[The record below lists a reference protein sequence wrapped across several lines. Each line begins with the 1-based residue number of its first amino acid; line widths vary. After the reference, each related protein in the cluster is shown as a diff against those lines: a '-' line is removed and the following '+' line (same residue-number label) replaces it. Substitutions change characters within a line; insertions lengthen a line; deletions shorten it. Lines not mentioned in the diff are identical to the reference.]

1 LPFGSG
7 WTEYETLS
15 IREKEETD
23 TVVGSLPEKDRRKD
37 RIAGCLLGVAIGDAL
52 GAPFEHLPP
61 GETCRLLEKTGGRV
75 LDFHGSW
82 NGPKGGWTDDTC
94 LTLAACQG
102 FLQAARTGGPIPSA
116 LHRALRNVGADPGF
130 RKPGKTIL
138 NTVLTGFP
146 DVDAWSNGALMRIAP
161 AAVYAVLANASR
173 SQAAHLALFLARL
186 THGHPLAVFPA
197 VECALA
203 LLSIFQGDERVPED
217 LRDLSALE
225 DFVQEH
231 HRYEEYSEARNRPMR
246 ALPPSSGLWMWRLVF
261 EHLLKMTPG
270 RPWSCLPPFEEGLIR
285 VVSDSYDRDTA
296 GAIAGAIL
304 GAYWGASAI
313 PERWVAGVERSSD
326 ILGMAE
332 EMAEAI
338 KPHENVFHPVMA
350 ANTLRTEVY
359 RFPLDPGRIQDS
371 LTARMASLRSR
382 FEQDVASGRLGFA
395 LLILPEPSTN
405 AGRLLVLSSPE
416 PVTSFDW
423 KPLNPH
429 LPWETWGE
437 IAGYLEEWKEHPA
450 YTPMAPLIS
459 KSRFS
464 FVWSFSSPWENVI
477 WEVVESGLPPM
488 VLLDGRWAEPDG
500 SILCHLEGGPTKEDL
515 PGNRIFRLEE
525 RCVQAM
531 ERILDGSDLR
541 LDPLEASFLLKAFV
555 SQRAIGNRVTAD
567 DLQTVSRFW
576 WTALVLFHAKLH
588 EELAALVDHRS
599 LWEEIARYLAQ
610 VPRER
615 LLEVFR
621 VLRSSTYRDARRLA
635 LRIGIVLGGDAPW
648 TDMIG
653 FLQDSDPQ
661 VRADMLQA
669 LDSLDASQVR
679 SFLHAYAGMDG
690 PPASLTGGG
699 RACLKQLL
707 MELMQEAD
715 QPTRRSWK
723 KEPYLRASL
732 CRHLLGDTEETV
744 RLSLVAMLQQ
754 EDVWRVVARDLL
766 QEPGQEPLL
775 SVLWDSKT
783 ESTRRLAA
791 RLLAVVGSRAPEET
805 VRGILEDSSGAEEFV
820 RAVRSLKEDQT
831 LWHERVSKPYPAG
844 WFDLL
849 LKSEEES
856 FLIAAL
862 DVVEAFSLEETL
874 AEKIMALALPH
885 RPKVAL
891 GAAGAIACFP
901 NGIPRAFDIVKYLL
915 REGPKGLGEGI
926 ADFLIH
932 RLATEESRVAVS
944 HLLDLLDSGNAPV
957 SEAAAYVL
965 AWAGDESVIPHLK
978 RASRRH
984 RNRRMIQEAQMVL
997 QGKHKE
1003 LSASM
1008 GYFRALHPITRR
1020 LIDRAR
1026 KIHEQKRDQGKDGP

>member
-1 LPFGSG
+1 M
-7 WTEYETLS
+7 
-15 IREKEETD
+15 
-23 TVVGSLPEKDRRKD
+23 VGSLPEKDRRKD

-61 GETCRLLEKTGGRV
+61 SKTCRLLEKTGGRV

-94 LTLAACQG
+94 LTLAACRG
-102 FLQAARTGGPIPSA
+102 FLDAARSGGPISSA

-161 AAVYAVLANASR
+161 AAVYAVLAKASR
-173 SQAAHLALFLARL
+173 TQAAHLALFLARL

-203 LLSIFQGDERVPED
+203 LLSIFQEDERVPED
-217 LRDLSALE
+217 LHDLSALE

-231 HRYEEYSEARNRPMR
+231 HRYGEYREARNRPMK

-261 EHLLKMTPG
+261 EHLLKMAPG
-270 RPWSCLPPFEEGLIR
+270 RPWNCLPPFEEGLIR

-313 PERWVAGVERSSD
+313 PERWVVGVERSSD
-326 ILGMAE
+326 ILRMAE
-332 EMAEAI
+332 DMVEAI
-338 KPHENVFHPVMA
+338 KLHEDVFTPVMA
-350 ANTLRTEVY
+350 ANSLRTEVY
-359 RFPLDPGRIQDS
+359 RFPLDPGRTQDG

-405 AGRLLVLSSPE
+405 VGRLLVLSSPE
-416 PVTSFDW
+416 PVTSLDW

-429 LPWETWGE
+429 LPWETWNK
-437 IAGYLEEWKEHPA
+437 IADYLEEWKEHPA
-450 YTPMAPLIS
+450 YRPMGAPFIQ
-459 KSRFS
+459 SRFHCAG
-464 FVWSFSSPWENVI
+464 FFSSSWENVI

-488 VLLDGRWAEPDG
+488 ILLDGRWAEPDG
-500 SILCHLEGGPTKEDL
+500 SILCHLEGGSTKEDL

-541 LDPLEASFLLKAFV
+541 PDPLEASFLLKAFV
-555 SQRAIGNRVTAD
+555 SQRVMGNRVTGD

-576 WTALVLFHAKLH
+576 WAALELFHGKLH
-588 EELAALVDHRS
+588 EELTSLVDHRS
-599 LWEEIARYLAQ
+599 LWEDIARYLGQ

-615 LLEVFR
+615 LLEVFHA
-621 VLRSSTYRDARRLA
+621 LRSSPHRDTRRLA
-635 LRIGIVLGGDAPW
+635 LRVGIVLGGDAPW

-653 FLQDSDPQ
+653 LLQDSDPQ

-679 SFLHAYAGMDG
+679 SFLHAYAGLDPSG
-690 PPASLTGGG
+690 PFALLTGG
-699 RACLKQLL
+699 RRTCLKELL
-707 MELMQEAD
+707 LGLMQQETD
-715 QPTRRSWK
+715 QPTRRHWK
-723 KEPYLRASL
+723 QEPYLRASL
-732 CRHLLGDTEETV
+732 CWHLLGDTDETV

-766 QEPGQEPLL
+766 QEPGQESLL

-791 RLLAVVGSRAPEET
+791 RLLAVVGSHAPEET

-820 RAVRSLKEDQT
+820 RAVQSLKKDQT

-844 WFDLL
+844 LFDLL
-849 LKSEEES
+849 LKSEDES
-856 FLIAAL
+856 LLIAAL
-862 DVVEAFSLEETL
+862 DVVEAFSLEEHL

-901 NGIPRAFDIVKYLL
+901 NGIPRALDMVKHLL

-944 HLLDLLDSGNAPV
+944 HLLDLLDSGNASV

-965 AWAGDESVIPHLK
+965 AWAGDESVIPNLK
-978 RASRRH
+978 RASGRH
-984 RNRRMIQEAQMVL
+984 RSRRMIQEVLMVL
-997 QGKHKE
+997 QGKYKE
-1003 LSASM
+1003 LSRSM

-1026 KIHEQKRDQGKDGP
+1026 KIHEQKQDQGGDGP